1 MSEDKKVRF
10 KKRFIFL
17 GILGLIVTLIVF
29 DRIDYKRFLE
39 GEIETQRVH
48 ESVLHEADSAIIVLD
63 NANNL
68 IDSLKI
74 QDQIVKTELDSLND
88 NLKNKKITLAEYTKK
103 LEKLLI
109 ESEESKKLAEL
120 NGKLAEEHRKI
131 ADEVSKKA
139 RQQQMFSERAKKISE
154 RQYDELKLNYNNLL
168 NEYKKLASSVDSI
181 NISIVN
187 DSIMNNNPIENDN
200 IKDSKTTI
208 KTTKMPNTKKSVK
221 YKSSGGKKR
230 GRGKKF

>member
-1 MSEDKKVRF
+1 MSEDNKIVF

-17 GILGLIVTLIVF
+17 GIIGLIAAVIVF
-29 DRIDYKRFLE
+29 DRIDHKRFLD
-39 GEIETQRVH
+39 GEEKTQKVH
-48 ESVLHEADSAIIVLD
+48 ELVLSEADSAIIVLD
-63 NANNL
+63 NANSL

-139 RQQQMFSERAKKISE
+139 RQQQMVSERSKKISE

-187 DSIMNNNPIENDN
+187 DSIMNNNPIDNDI

-208 KTTKMPNTKKSVK
+208 KTTKMPNNKKPVK
-221 YKSSGGKKR
+221 SKSSSGKKR